1 MLAKRAIQL
10 GGKHWH
16 KMFHIPTDRNL
27 SIHRRAELAII
38 SILRDAKTLH
48 LLLTL
53 DILICDEIGTYGNLL
68 SLIMFTPNLLS
79 YNLTILFLYA
89 IKKVNY
95 RHILLQLLT
104 SYFDDY
110 ETIVYT

>member
-1 MLAKRAIQL
+1 MSDQTSFTKNVGIRGFPGSGKTWCSLYCSLHALSKGLVVLPTALLAKRAIQL

-68 SLIMFTPNLLS
+68 S
-79 YNLTILFLYA
+79 
-89 IKKVNY
+89 
-95 RHILLQLLT
+95 
-104 SYFDDY
+104 
-110 ETIVYT
+110 